1 MRDCPGAARA
11 DSRYFSEVG
20 PIVRRPKLAA
30 MCGRIALYE
39 EPSHLARILG
49 ASVAERSFEGWQP
62 SWNVGPTDE
71 ILGVRKTST
80 GELELGP
87 YRWGLVPSWVKDPKA
102 VKSTFN
108 ARAES
113 VATKPMYRSA
123 FEKQRILVPVDVFY
137 EWHRH
142 SDKVRQPYA
151 FRRADGEPIVIAG
164 LREWHPDVD
173 GEVWRAATIITTEA
187 GPDMPIHNRQ
197 PVVLERDTWEHWLDP
212 AVTDREELESLLH
225 PTAVGTLV
233 RRPVSKDVGNIRNN
247 GPHLV
252 EAVELERDSGHT
264 GLQQQLPWVEA

>member
-1 MRDCPGAARA
+1 VCRPRL
-11 DSRYFSEVG
+11 SE
-20 PIVRRPKLAA
+20 

-39 EPSHLARILG
+39 EPSRLARILG
-49 ASVAERSFEGWQP
+49 ARLVEGSFAGWQP

-71 ILGVRKTST
+71 ILGVRQTST
-80 GELELGP
+80 GERELGP
-87 YRWGLVPSWVKDPKA
+87 YRWGLVPPWVKDPKA

-113 VATKPMYRSA
+113 IATKPMFRSA
-123 FEKQRILVPVDVFY
+123 FEKQRILVPVDLFY
-137 EWHRH
+137 EWHRL
-142 SDKVRQPYA
+142 SDKEKQPYA

-173 GEVWRAATIITTEA
+173 GEVWRTATIITTEA

-212 AVTDREELESLLH
+212 AVTDRDELESLLH
-225 PTAVGTLV
+225 PTAEGTLV

-247 GPHLV
+247 GPELA
-252 EAVELERDSGHT
+252 EAVVLEKDSEPIES
-264 GLQQQLPWVEA
+264 QQQLPWSEA